1 MLRLFGCKLKMDILN
16 KNKVYFYVLYNLKRE
31 LYYQCIIVEMI
42 YFML

>member
-31 LYYQCIIVEMI
+31 LYYQYKIVEI